1 MTEIVNLIDWRLI
14 TKCSGLY
21 LPSVISTVFSIYVN
35 LLYAHKAT
43 RILLVVFFAVVSDVN
58 IGCHAMLILPSNGSE
73 RETQKLSLHLKWDSI
88 TKMHFTEQISVTP
101 LSILI
106 WLAIKQIKCVHSTE
120 PSCRRCGLGREALLT
135 MMNYGTTKT
144 MVKLSII

>member
-1 MTEIVNLIDWRLI
+1 M
-14 TKCSGLY
+14 
-21 LPSVISTVFSIYVN
+21 
-35 LLYAHKAT
+35 
-43 RILLVVFFAVVSDVN
+43 RIILVVFFAVVSDAM
-58 IGCHAMLILPSNGSE
+58 GCHAVAMLILPSNGSE